1 MRKVLGGLE
10 TVLKNMWG
18 VLKSLETVLK
28 ICEGP
33 WRVSKNVKNMWGVC
47 HTLDSS
53 CTTGRGQL
61 VKRGLKPKAQR
72 NPQRRAFPPPF
83 LNMFICLI

>member
-1 MRKVLGGLE
+1 M
-10 TVLKNMWG
+10 
-18 VLKSLETVLK
+18 LK
-28 ICEGP
+28 ICGGFATHWTVVAP
-33 WRVSKNVKNMWGVC
+33 LAGA
-47 HTLDSS
+47 D
-53 CTTGRGQL
+53 RGQL